1 VAESES
7 LFQEATAMQKK
18 FLGNDHPNL
27 VATLTNLARVLR
39 EEGKLSESEAT
50 LQRVLEIR
58 RKHGDAHPSVTAS
71 LLELTNRSGAEENPE
86 RLEAIRE

>member
-1 VAESES
+1 
-7 LFQEATAMQKK
+7 MQKK

-58 RKHGDAHPSVTAS
+58 RKHLGDAHLSVTAS
-71 LLELTNRSGAEENPE
+71 LLGLTNVPDTKENQG